1 MHVRLF
7 AAAAVALS
15 LGSLGLAGCSTS
27 PATSVIH
34 TPALQTNGGRAT
46 TRSMVQASIMAT
58 EESNGLAVPGGLTP
72 ASAIRTVRALIGRRG
87 VSAAGSSTGAC
98 TNGTKQSS
106 VTNADGSITTTSDL
120 YYDPA
125 CATLENEEGITLA
138 QAANGV
144 QSASGTLVTYNRAGT
159 VTSSHVL
166 SLSATV
172 NSTSGNET
180 ITLTDN
186 AATSIGGS
194 AIDSLG
200 VTCVGLPSAVAMT
213 CSSAHYGTTSGTTT
227 GESLSDTSAAGA
239 NGAQNA
245 TSISASFF
253 LGSLGIVDT
262 TGTWSIT
269 NATAYNTATGTFNF
283 TAAGNTGNGSLTF
296 SDSLYTYA
304 ETGTLSSSGLSM
316 TIVENPNTAVTTT
329 TAIATAAVD
338 AGGNGAITYTDGTV
352 EPIWGGL
359 VGV

>member
-1 MHVRLF
+1 M
-7 AAAAVALS
+7 ALS

-72 ASAIRTVRALIGRRG
+72 ASAIRTVRALIGRH
-87 VSAAGSSTGAC
+87 VSAAGTSTGAC
-98 TNGTKQSS
+98 TNGTKQSQ
-106 VTNADGSITTTSDL
+106 VTNADGSVTTTSDL
-120 YYDPA
+120 YYDAA
-125 CATLENEEGITLA
+125 CATLENEEIVTLA
-138 QAANGV
+138 QPSTGV

-172 NSTSGNET
+172 NTTSGNQT

-194 AIDSLG
+194 PIDGLG
-200 VTCVGLPSAVAMT
+200 VTCSGLPNAVAMT
-213 CSSAHYGTTSGTTT
+213 CSSAHYGTTSGTNT
-227 GESLSDTSAAGA
+227 GENLSDTSTAGTS
-239 NGAQNA
+239 GAQNA
-245 TSISASFF
+245 TAISASFF
-253 LGSLGIVDT
+253 LGSLGIVDSA
-262 TGTWSIT
+262 GAWSVT

-283 TAAGNTGNGSLTF
+283 TTAGNTGTGTLTF
-296 SDSLYTYA
+296 TDSLYTYA

-316 TIVENPNTAVTTT
+316 TIVENPNAAVTTT

-352 EPIWGGL
+352 ESIWGGL